1 MKILHRRCAGLD
13 VHKQSISACI
23 RIRPSSSSKTEVL
36 TMTFGT
42 FTDELER
49 LRDWLREHKVR
60 EVAMESTGVY
70 WIPVWNV
77 IERGSG
83 GRFKL
88 TLINPQHVRAIPGRK
103 TDQQDCERIAELHQY
118 GLLAASFI
126 PPKPIR
132 QLRDLTRRRTHVQ
145 QDRNRIINR
154 IGRLLETAN
163 CKLGSVASN
172 IVGKTGRLILDAIVR
187 GEKNPERLAA
197 MAQGTLQLK
206 KADLARALDGRYSEH
221 FRWLLKDLLADLS
234 RLDDKVE
241 QLDRRISEYCL
252 PYADLIRR
260 LCTIPTIR
268 LTTAQVLLAEL
279 GTDMTEFGDSAHLA
293 SWAGLCPGNNESAG
307 KRQSGRTR
315 KGNHYLRRALVQ
327 NAWAIAH
334 MKHCCLT
341 SVFLRIAVRRGHKK
355 AAVAIAH
362 KILVIVF
369 HIIRDGEVYHELGA
383 DLQDQL
389 HPART
394 INRLTRR
401 LENLGY
407 TVQLTERTE
416 PLAPDQPAGSK
427 KKKRGRPCLCLK
439 RGILCIHGT

>member
-13 VHKQSISACI
+13 VHKKSISACI
-23 RIRPSSSSKTEVL
+23 RIRPSGSSKTEVV

-42 FTDELER
+42 FTDELVR

-77 IERGSG
+77 IERGSS
-83 GRFKL
+83 GRFEL

-206 KADLARALDGRYSEH
+206 KADLARALEGRYTEH

-234 RLDDKVE
+234 RLDEKVE
-241 QLDRRISEYCL
+241 QLDRKISEYCI

-260 LCTIPTIR
+260 LCTVPTIK

-315 KGNHYLRRALVQ
+315 KGNHYVRRALAQ
-327 NAWAIAH
+327 NAWAVAH

-341 SVFLRIAVRRGHKK
+341 SVFLRIARHRGNKK

-389 HPART
+389 HPTRT

-416 PLAPDQPAGSK
+416 PLPTVGPAGPK
-427 KKKRGRPCLCLK
+427 KKKRGRPCLCHK

>member
-13 VHKQSISACI
+13 VHKKSISACV
-23 RIRPSSSSKTEVL
+23 RIRSSRSSQTEVF
-36 TMTFGT
+36 TETFGT
-42 FTDELER
+42 FTDDLER

-77 IERGSG
+77 IERGSN

-88 TLINPQHVRAIPGRK
+88 TLINPQHVRALPGRK

-206 KADLARALDGRYSEH
+206 KPDLARALEGRYTEH
-221 FRWLLKDLLADLS
+221 VRWLLKDLLADLA
-234 RLDDKVE
+234 RLDQKVE
-241 QLDRRISEYCL
+241 QLERRISEYCA
-252 PYADLIRR
+252 PYAELIRR
-260 LCTIPTIR
+260 LCTIPTIK
-268 LTTAQVLLAEL
+268 LTTAQTLLAEL
-279 GTDMTEFGDSAHLA
+279 GSDMTQFGDSAHLA
-293 SWAGLCPGNNESAG
+293 SWAGLCPGNNESGG
-307 KRQSGRTR
+307 KRQSGHTR
-315 KGNHYLRRALVQ
+315 KGNHYLRRTLIQ
-327 NAWAIAH
+327 NAWAVAH
-334 MKHCCLT
+334 MKSCSLT
-341 SVFLRIAVRRGHKK
+341 GVFFRIAARRGQKK

-362 KILVIVF
+362 KILVIAF
-369 HIIRDGEVYHELGA
+369 HVIRDGEVYHELGD
-383 DLQDQL
+383 DLQDRL
-389 HPART
+389 HPTRT
-394 INRLTRR
+394 IHRLTRR
-401 LENLGY
+401 LENLGFE
-407 TVQLTERTE
+407 VKLSERAESTTAV
-416 PLAPDQPAGSK
+416 PIAPSK
-427 KKKRGRPCLCLK
+427 KKKRGRPCLCHK
-439 RGILCIHGT
+439 RGILCIHVT